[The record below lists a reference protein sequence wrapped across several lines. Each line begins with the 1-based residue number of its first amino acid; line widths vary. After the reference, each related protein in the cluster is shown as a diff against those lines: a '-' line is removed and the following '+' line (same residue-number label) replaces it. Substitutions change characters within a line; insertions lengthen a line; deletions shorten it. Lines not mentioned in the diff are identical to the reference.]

1 MSSIKLSLLILTVLS
16 VIFSINTQTVHK
28 RFEYKYSFKPP
39 YLAQKD
45 GTVPFWEYGG
55 NAIASGESVRLAPS
69 LRSQKGAIW
78 TKQPI
83 NFDWWEVDVMFKV
96 TGRGR
101 IGADGLAFWYT
112 TQRGDYNGDV
122 FGSSDR
128 WNGLAIMFDSFD
140 NDNKHNNPY
149 IMAVV
154 NDGTKNFDHKS
165 DGSTQLLSGCL
176 RDFRNKPFPTRARI
190 EYYLNTLTAF
200 WYTTQRGDYNG
211 DVFGSSDRW
220 NGLAIMFDSFD
231 NDNKHNNPYIMA
243 VVNDGTKNFDHKSD
257 GSTQLLSGCL
267 RDFRNKPFP
276 TRARIEYYLNTLT
289 VYFHNGMTN
298 NELDYELCFRAEN
311 VALPRGG
318 YFGLSAATGGLA
330 DDHDVI
336 HLLTTSL
343 HSTQQQGGQQIS
355 NDEQQ
360 KLSQEYQEYQKKLEQ
375 QKTDYRKEHPDEVR
389 DKDGE
394 FDDWFESDG
403 QRELRQIFQGQGQIH
418 DILRDLNKK
427 VDEVIGKQMNSL
439 SMLTA
444 VYSQSQGQ
452 PIQPGQAPMQMPSL
466 PIGRQDWDALVANN
480 QLMINTI
487 AELKGFIIDVS
498 RKSDSLLAMGG
509 AGAGAGGAAGG
520 AAINPQFLN
529 EMRDNVNQVK
539 QAVNGVAQRLTQAPQ
554 MAAQSA
560 CPEVSCVGTTTLLL
574 VVAAQL
580 TLMFLYTLYK
590 ERKEAQ
596 AKKFF

>member
-1 MSSIKLSLLILTVLS
+1 MFSIKLFFCALILCFTVRANS
-16 VIFSINTQTVHK
+16 QTVHR

-45 GTVPFWEYGG
+45 GSVPFWEYGG

-112 TQRGDYNGDV
+112 SGRGDYTGEV

-128 WNGLAIMFDSFD
+128 WNGLAVIFDSFD

-149 IMAVV
+149 IMAVL
-154 NDGTKNFDHKS
+154 NDGTKVFDHKS
-165 DGSTQLLSGCL
+165 DGSQQMLSGCL

-190 EYYLNTLTAF
+190 EYY
-200 WYTTQRGDYNG
+200 Q
-211 DVFGSSDRW
+211 
-220 NGLAIMFDSFD
+220 
-231 NDNKHNNPYIMA
+231 
-243 VVNDGTKNFDHKSD
+243 
-257 GSTQLLSGCL
+257 
-267 RDFRNKPFP
+267 
-276 TRARIEYYLNTLT
+276 NTLT
-289 VYFHNGMTN
+289 VHFHNGMTN
-298 NELDYELCFRAEN
+298 NEADYELCFRAEN
-311 VALPRGG
+311 VVLPRGG

-330 DDHDVI
+330 DDHDVV
-336 HLLTTSL
+336 HLLTSSL
-343 HSTQQQGGQQIS
+343 HSTQQAGGQQIS

-360 KLSQEYQEYQKKLEQ
+360 KLSQEYQEYQRKLDQ
-375 QKTDYRKEHPDEVR
+375 QKEDYRKEHPDEVR
-389 DKDGE
+389 DKEGE

-418 DILRDLNKK
+418 DVLRELNKK

-439 SMLTA
+439 SMLSA
-444 VYSQSQGQ
+444 VYTHAQGQ
-452 PIQPGQAPMQMPSL
+452 PLAQQQPGQAPMLQGGL
-466 PIGRQDWDALVANN
+466 PVARHDWDALVANN
-480 QLMINTI
+480 QIIINTI
-487 AELKGFIIDVS
+487 AELKGFIIEVA
-498 RKSDSLLAMGG
+498 RKTDGIA
-509 AGAGAGGAAGG
+509 AAGG
-520 AAINPQFLN
+520 GGGGGGSAINPQLLS
-529 EMRDNVNQVK
+529 EMRDSLQQV
-539 QAVNGVAQRLTQAPQ
+539 QQTVNGVAQRISSPAH
-554 MAAQSA
+554 ASAQTA
-560 CPEVSCVGTTTLLL
+560 CPSVGCVGLTSLIMVVASQL
-574 VVAAQL
+574 VV
-580 TLMFLYTLYK
+580 MFLYNLYK

>member
-1 MSSIKLSLLILTVLS
+1 MSTIGLILLLCAVLS
-16 VIFSINTQTVHK
+16 GVVSSNSQTVHK
-28 RFEYKYSFKPP
+28 RFEYKFSFKPP

-45 GTVPFWEYGG
+45 GSVPFWEYGG

-83 NFDWWEVDVMFKV
+83 GFDWWEVDIMFKV

-112 TQRGDYNGDV
+112 TQRGDYTGEV

-128 WNGLAIMFDSFD
+128 WNGLAVIFDSFD

-149 IMAVV
+149 IMAML

-165 DGSTQLLSGCL
+165 DGTTQLLSGCL
-176 RDFRNKPFPTRARI
+176 RDFRNKPFPTRAR
-190 EYYLNTLTAF
+190 
-200 WYTTQRGDYNG
+200 
-211 DVFGSSDRW
+211 V
-220 NGLAIMFDSFD
+220 
-231 NDNKHNNPYIMA
+231 
-243 VVNDGTKNFDHKSD
+243 
-257 GSTQLLSGCL
+257 
-267 RDFRNKPFP
+267 
-276 TRARIEYYLNTLT
+276 EYYLNTLT
-289 VYFHNGMTN
+289 VYFHNGLTN
-298 NELDYELCFRAEN
+298 NEADYELCFRAEN
-311 VALPRGG
+311 VVLPRGG

-336 HLLTTSL
+336 HLLTSSL
-343 HSTQQQGGQQIS
+343 YSTQQAGGQQIS

-360 KLSQEYQEYQKKLEQ
+360 KLSQEYQQYQQKLEQ
-375 QKTDYRKEHPDEVR
+375 QKEEYRKEHPDEVR

-403 QRELRQIFQGQGQIH
+403 QRELRQIFQGLGQIQ
-418 DILRDLNKK
+418 DVMRDLHKK

-444 VYSQSQGQ
+444 VYSHSQGQ
-452 PIQPGQAPMQMPSL
+452 PLQPTQPGQVPQMPAL
-466 PIGRQDWDALVANN
+466 PITRQDWEMMATNN
-480 QLMINTI
+480 QIMINTI
-487 AELKGFIIDVS
+487 AELKGFMIEVS
-498 RKSDSLLAMGG
+498 RKSDTLLAGG
-509 AGAGAGGAAGG
+509 AGSAPS
-520 AAINPQFLN
+520 PQLLN
-529 EMRDNVNQVK
+529 EMRDGLNQVK
-539 QAVNGVAQRLTQAPQ
+539 QTVASVAQR
-554 MAAQSA
+554 MAAA
-560 CPEVSCVGTTTLLL
+560 PPVVAEPMCATVSCVSTTTLLVVITCQLL
-574 VVAAQL
+574 V
-580 TLMFLYTLYK
+580 MFLYGLYK